1 MRTKRTTPDQILAA
15 ALGQAGLRR
24 TQQAYLRLLLTLW
37 LVLPGRHNFTNL
49 ARYGPTSD
57 RTHRTW
63 ARKPVPW
70 VQLNSTLV
78 LQAQDQQ
85 TLHLGGILG
94 VDAVFIPKYG
104 NHTPDLASYWSG
116 CQGRSVRGLEGTCV
130 TWIDPTTHQPVPL
143 SITQTPAA
151 LPAGQSRVDFYAT
164 VTLNTITQ
172 LPDELKKQVQAV
184 VGDAY
189 YTKLKFV
196 ARVVDEGQLP
206 FVGKMRKDAN
216 LKHLFTGP
224 RTGKPGRP
232 RLYDG
237 KVSVHDYSRWDALP
251 WADECMVYTVVA
263 YSVSLKRQVR
273 AVAVVSPGSRKTE
286 VLFSTS
292 ITMTAATIIA
302 LYRARFSMEF
312 PFRDGKQFAGLSEC
326 QSRQVEALHFHWN
339 MAMTAVSAAR
349 LSQLS
354 DQRASPLVFSMEDEK
369 RRAYNEFFAARIL
382 SILAQEQTGQ
392 KCEDLLADLLSL
404 GVKAA

>member
-1 MRTKRTTPDQILAA
+1 VRTKRTTPDQILAA
-15 ALGQAGLRR
+15 ALSQAGIRR

-57 RTHRTW
+57 RTHRSW
-63 ARKPVPW
+63 AKKPVPW

-85 TLHLGGILG
+85 ILNGSGILG

-151 LPAGQSRVDFYAT
+151 LPAGESRVDFYAT
-164 VTLNTITQ
+164 VTLNTIAQ
-172 LPDELKKQVQAV
+172 LPDQLKKQVQAV

-196 ARVVDEGQLP
+196 ARVVDEGHLP

-237 KVSVHDYSRWDALP
+237 KVSAHDFARWDALP
-251 WADECMVYTVVA
+251 WADECMLYTVVA

-273 AVAVVSPGSRKTE
+273 AVAVVGPGSRKTE

-292 ITMTAATIIA
+292 ITMTAATIIGDCS
-302 LYRARFSMEF
+302 ARRWSHSAVTSSSTQ
-312 PFRDGKQFAGLSEC
+312 GN
-326 QSRQVEALHFHWN
+326 RQ
-339 MAMTAVSAAR
+339 
-349 LSQLS
+349 
-354 DQRASPLVFSMEDEK
+354 
-369 RRAYNEFFAARIL
+369 
-382 SILAQEQTGQ
+382 
-392 KCEDLLADLLSL
+392 
-404 GVKAA
+404 